1 MLSFLVSHISDINC
15 PEFGYKTGVKDHVG
29 YFPIHAMSQELGEKM
44 PRAVLAFHAIT
55 GWNTLAAP
63 LPELVTRKDGRCC
76 QEANSIKIV

>member
-1 MLSFLVSHISDINC
+1 MPCTLRIPLKRVTLSYNHQTRMLSFLVSHISDINC

-55 GWNTLAAP
+55 G
-63 LPELVTRKDGRCC
+63 
-76 QEANSIKIV
+76 